1 VIPVFDI
8 KKIKD
13 LAFVIEERRRRRSR
27 QLESTVFSDE
37 PFEQQDVISVS
48 TLSLDNDIFEKVVVL
63 SPFKLYIEHK
73 DMYQFIP
80 ESKGKERLFESIIHN
95 KMIALFERKL
105 EEKLDEDDLIYE
117 PVDFGENTKLIGLS
131 KDDTVWGLEIEMI
144 PKVNAQMKSI
154 RDLSL
159 TFAPLRWQ
167 GRNIVV
173 AEQGDADV
181 TSEEFDK
188 YFDFVDEESE

>member
-181 TSEEFDK
+181 LRNEFDK